1 MRKLLLINPGGKK
14 SGYML
19 SIFTMFP
26 PLGLAYVAAATPANW
41 DVRIMDGNFQDFEF
55 EPADLV
61 GITAFTSNI
70 NEAYKIAGVYRDR
83 GIKVVIGGIHAS
95 MVPEEALEYADAVVV
110 GEAEGVWGKVLQD
123 FEDNHLARM
132 YEGSRIDLRDSC
144 LRPRR
149 DLLHPNYF
157 WEPVQTSRGC
167 PFNCNFCSVSRYLGK
182 EYRKRRADDVL
193 DELKSLK
200 RKWVLF
206 LDDNLIGYTEE
217 QKSISAELFRGMI
230 ESKLNKEWMMQT
242 SMNAADDESLVEL
255 AARAGCMFALIGF
268 ETIDETALKSMK
280 KGINLKIGVERYK
293 QVVATFHKY
302 GIGVIGTFII
312 GNSYESGEYYKQ
324 LSDFMLRSGI
334 DAFQVTILT
343 PLPGTALME
352 QFQEEGRL
360 LCNNFP
366 EDWDK
371 FRMSYLVYRPD
382 EASAETIYAGNN
394 YIKRRL
400 YTFPGYQTRLL
411 RSLFSLKGG
420 YRFYSLYKLNQA
432 LKRNWMNSHY
442 FDDKPK
448 LS

>member
-70 NEAYKIAGVYRDR
+70 NEAYKIAGMYRNK

-95 MVPEEALEYADAVVV
+95 MVPEEAMEYADAVVV

-123 FEDNHLARM
+123 FEDNHLARL
-132 YEGSRIDLRDSC
+132 YEGSRIDLRDPC

-193 DELKSLK
+193 DELKTLK

-230 ESKLNKEWMMQT
+230 ENKLNKEWMMQT
-242 SMNAADDESLVEL
+242 SMNAADDESVIEL

-334 DAFQVTILT
+334 DAFQITILT
-343 PLPGTALME
+343 PLPGTALMK

-360 LCNNFP
+360 LCDNFP
-366 EDWDK
+366 KDWDK
-371 FRMSYLVYRPD
+371 FRMSHLVYRPD

-394 YIKRRL
+394 YLKSRL

-411 RSLFSLKGG
+411 KSLFGLKGG